1 MIDISLVEQ
10 PVNIDNFE
18 TKLPFR
24 PSLFLGFILK
34 NEYDNQRL
42 KIKENYN
49 PKKFVYI
56 CEKEKKLD
64 IVPLYGILLKLNKQG
79 NDLTNLIQRQ
89 VKANNINLV
98 VYENLLSQFNLK
110 CDDCYG
116 YFRKG
121 IYPLDF
127 NKFRVITDDVISEDK
142 KILQHMLEL
151 NESKFDFQKFGS
163 ILSLIIT

>member
-18 TKLPFR
+18 SKLPFR

-34 NEYDNQRL
+34 NEYDNKRL

-56 CEKEKKLD
+56 CEEEKKLD
-64 IVPLYGILLKLNKQG
+64 IIPLYGILLKLNGQG
-79 NDLTNLIQRQ
+79 VDLTNLIQRQ
-89 VKANNINLV
+89 IKANNINLV
-98 VYENLLSQFNLK
+98 VYENLLSQYNLK

-121 IYPLDF
+121 VYPIDF
-127 NKFRVITDDVISEDK
+127 NKFRGITDDEISKDK

-163 ILSLIIT
+163 IISLILI